1 MSVLPRRMRYLLYV
15 KLGLLQMSG
24 LQPSNSPIRSTVAEL
39 DWGGVHCEET
49 RAALTRAAAR
59 VLYVRK
65 AILDSC
71 RGMGP
76 AWKI

>member
-1 MSVLPRRMRYLLYV
+1 VLVSTTEEDEIRFYV
-15 KLGLLQMSG
+15 KFGLLQMSG

-59 VLYVRK
+59 VL
-65 AILDSC
+65 
-71 RGMGP
+71 
-76 AWKI
+76 